1 MPESIRKIIEYRDIE
16 PKSLNVPWAK
26 TIPQA
31 KRRMTT
37 VLIAVAK
44 LELTPV
50 IPILAKIATSAA
62 KTAERR
68 A

>member
-1 MPESIRKIIEYRDIE
+1 MPDKTRNIMEYLEIE
-16 PKSLNVPWAK
+16 PNSLKVPWAK

-31 KRRMTT
+31 KSRITT

-44 LELTPV
+44 LEFTPLM
-50 IPILAKIATSAA
+50 PILARIATIAA
-62 KTAERR
+62 KTADKI